1 MDSQADSLSALAD
14 QFMSSS
20 NGSSRSR
27 RKRAKKEAV
36 PSSSHTS
43 PNSEPH
49 SAQSSAQST
58 APNFTPNT
66 TPSPELNTAPNAA
79 SAETS
84 DQRVSKM
91 QELRLKR
98 FSQMQTETDNSA
110 PNWSHLSNMESAIE
124 NLQIDA
130 EKQDRANQQLTTGI
144 ESLENNAF
152 STPTVIMIQK
162 TSLNSQNIR
171 NQFRHLEK
179 TRDGW
184 FLGVNKYFS
193 EYGEPFLKQSPDDKQ
208 LSNRKIA
215 LFERTEHLSVK

>member
-20 NGSSRSR
+20 SGSSRSR
-27 RKRAKKEAV
+27 RKRAKKDTA
-36 PSSSHTS
+36 PSSSQTKLDHELNSAPSNVTNNAPTS
-43 PNSEPH
+43 
-49 SAQSSAQST
+49 
-58 APNFTPNT
+58 TP
-66 TPSPELNTAPNAA
+66 NTAPNMKPLNE
-79 SAETS
+79 SN

-130 EKQDRANQQLTTGI
+130 KKQDTENQKLTTI
-144 ESLENNAF
+144 IVLLENNAF
-152 STPTVIMIQK
+152 STPKVILRGK

-171 NQFRHLEK
+171 NQFKNLEMLDDLK
-179 TRDGW
+179 
-184 FLGVNKYFS
+184 FLEVKHYFS
-193 EYGEPFLKQSPDDKQ
+193 EYGEPFKEPSPDDNK

>member
-20 NGSSRSR
+20 TGSSRSR
-27 RKRAKKEAV
+27 RKRAKKDTA
-36 PSSSHTS
+36 PSLSHKA
-43 PNSEPH
+43 PNSEPN
-49 SAQSSAQST
+49 SAQTSAPIF
-58 APNFTPNT
+58 APNT
-66 TPSPELNTAPNAA
+66 TPNTATSSAPNTALT
-79 SAETS
+79 ETN

-124 NLQIDA
+124 NLRIDA
-130 EKQDRANQQLTTGI
+130 EKQDTENQQLTTRI
-144 ESLENNAF
+144 ELLENNAF
-152 STPTVIMIQK
+152 STPTVILKQK
-162 TSLNSQNIR
+162 TSLNSLNIR
-171 NQFRHLEK
+171 NQFKHLER
-179 TRDGW
+179 TGDDT
-184 FLGVNKYFS
+184 FLEVKHYFS
-193 EYGEPFLKQSPDDKQ
+193 EYGEPFMEPSPDDAQ